1 MLGDLCPPKPLD
13 HISKKKSKNQ
23 FCICFRILRSF
34 WNTIYFWPFLF
45 FFVSFL
51 SILSTK
57 SIISQVL
64 KIAKRFFIGF
74 RTLRNVFF
82 LFNDTLTTPPIL
94 KKSSQDFLV
103 QIVEKRIRYEFF
115 FTDLAPLN
123 KISGYA
129 TVNGAD

>member
-1 MLGDLCPPKPLD
+1 MLGDLCPPKPPD

-23 FCICFRILRSF
+23 FCIRFRTLRIF

-45 FFVSFL
+45 FFLSFL

-57 SIISQVL
+57 SIISQEL

-82 LFNDTLTTPPIL
+82 LFNDTQTTPPYPQKEQL
-94 KKSSQDFLV
+94 GFFGPNSWETNFFL
-103 QIVEKRIRYEFF
+103 QIW
-115 FTDLAPLN
+115 PPPN

-129 TVNGAD
+129 TESY